1 MTSLSELQL
10 HKHVDRLTAGAAGR
24 PGCAI
29 GVTCGAELLLA
40 RGYGLAS
47 VEHAVPITP
56 RSVFRIASVTKQF
69 TVTAA
74 LLLAAQGKL
83 SLQAD
88 MRKYLPEFSTFRY
101 TVRVEHL
108 MRNTSGLPDFL
119 EMLRLGGSGLDARLD
134 RAAMLQC
141 LLRNRHLS
149 FEPGAQFLYC
159 NSNFLLLGLI
169 VERICSQSLA
179 DFLQAQVFDP
189 LAMNQTRMLV
199 QCDLPL
205 PGLATPYLAD
215 PDGGLRRAMHG
226 FEHGGEGGL
235 VSSVEDLLLWGA
247 ELLNPRHLPAD
258 VTQQLA
264 SPTRLNNGAPSAYAR
279 GIEHGQWAGMACIG
293 HGGLWPGYR
302 AEFLQL
308 PQAQLTVVVLS
319 NFGSINPH
327 RLAREVALT
336 ALDHRPTV
344 QLPPAAAPA
353 PSADTHAHL
362 SGEWLNSELP
372 ALFTLAK
379 QGDELQATQWG
390 VTFALALQADGSY
403 LPWRGAYEFRLR
415 PIPDDPLEVD
425 LGAGHLARF
434 HRLAGAASL
443 PADLPGSYHSADLE
457 VQWSIAADPMA
468 LDAAPDGGR
477 LRLQVAGP
485 LARSHTPWSLRAV
498 SADLFEIIGPG
509 YWMTSTMLARV
520 LRDASGGLLALEV
533 FSGRIH
539 RLRFERVRGTAT
551 SAGATGP

>member
-10 HKHVDRLTAGAAGR
+10 HRRVDHLMAGAAGG

-29 GVTCGAELLLA
+29 GVTRGADLLLA

-47 VEHAVPITP
+47 VEHALPITA
-56 RSVFRIASVTKQF
+56 RSVFRIASVSKQF

-101 TVRVEHL
+101 TVRIEHL
-108 MRNTSGLPDFL
+108 MRHTSGMPDFL
-119 EMLRLGGSGLDARLD
+119 EMLRLGGIGLDARLD
-134 RAAMLQC
+134 RATMLQC

-169 VERICSQSLA
+169 VERICARSLA
-179 DFLQAQVFDP
+179 DFLQAQVFAP
-189 LAMNQTRMLV
+189 LNMHQTRMLV
-199 QCDLPL
+199 PCDLPV
-205 PGLATPYLAD
+205 PGLAAPYLAD
-215 PDGGLRRAMHG
+215 PDGGLHRAMHG

-247 ELLNPRHLPAD
+247 ELLGPRHLPAE

-279 GIEHGQWAGMACIG
+279 GIEHGTWAGMACIG
-293 HGGLWPGYR
+293 HGGQWPGYR
-302 AEFLQL
+302 TEFLQL

-327 RLAREVALT
+327 RLAREVALA
-336 ALDHRPTV
+336 ALDRRAAP
-344 QLPPAAAPA
+344 QPPAAAEPPA
-353 PSADTHAHL
+353 GADTPVRL
-362 SGEWLNSELP
+362 CGEWLCSELP
-372 ALFTLAK
+372 ALFTLAE
-379 QGDELQATQWG
+379 QGGELQATQWG

-415 PIPDDPLEVD
+415 PLPDDTLEVD

-434 HRLAGAASL
+434 HRLAGAANL
-443 PADLPGSYHSADLE
+443 PADLSGNYHSADLE
-457 VQWSIAADPMA
+457 VQWSVAAEPVA
-468 LDAAPDGGR
+468 AATAPDSGN
-477 LRLQVAGP
+477 LQLQVAGP

-498 SADLFEIIGPG
+498 APDLFEITAPG
-509 YWMTSTMLARV
+509 YPMSSTLLARV
-520 LRDASGGLLALEV
+520 LRDAAGQLLGLEV
-533 FSGRIH
+533 CSSRIR
-539 RLRFERVRGTAT
+539 RLRFARMP
-551 SAGATGP
+551 SPAGPSVA

>member
-10 HKHVDRLTAGAAGR
+10 HRRVDHLMAGAAGG

-29 GVTCGAELLLA
+29 GVTRGADLLLA

-47 VEHAVPITP
+47 VEHALPITA
-56 RSVFRIASVTKQF
+56 RSVFRIASVSKQF

-119 EMLRLGGSGLDARLD
+119 ELLRLGGLGLDARLD

-149 FEPGAQFLYC
+149 FEPGAQFLYS

-169 VERICSQSLA
+169 VERICGQSLA

-189 LAMNQTRMLV
+189 LGMNQTRMLV

-205 PGLATPYLAD
+205 PGLATPYLVD
-215 PDGGLRRAMHG
+215 PDGALRRAMHG

-235 VSSVEDLLLWGA
+235 VSSALDLLLWGA
-247 ELLNPRHLPAD
+247 ELLDPRILPAE

-264 SPTRLNNGAPSAYAR
+264 RATRLNNGAPSAYAR
-279 GIEHGQWAGMACIG
+279 GLEHGKWAGMACIG

-302 AEFLQL
+302 SEFLQL

-319 NFGSINPH
+319 NSSSINPH
-327 RLAREVALT
+327 RLAREVALA
-336 ALDHRPTV
+336 ALDRNGAP
-344 QLPPAAAPA
+344 QRRAAAEPPAGAA
-353 PSADTHAHL
+353 TRERMC
-362 SGEWLNSELP
+362 GEWLSSELP
-372 ALFTLAK
+372 ALLTLAE
-379 QGDELQATQWG
+379 QGGELEATQWG
-390 VTFALALQADGSY
+390 VTFALALQADGSF

-415 PIPDDPLEVD
+415 PLPDDTLEVD

-443 PADLPGSYHSADLE
+443 PADLSGNYHSADLE
-457 VQWSIAADPMA
+457 VQWSISVEPMA
-468 LDAAPDGGR
+468 IAAAPGDAN
-477 LRLQVAGP
+477 LQLQVAGP
-485 LARSHTPWSLRAV
+485 LVRSHTPWSLRAV
-498 SADLFEIIGPG
+498 APDLFEITAPG
-509 YWMTSTMLARV
+509 YGISATMLARA
-520 LRDASGGLLALEV
+520 LRDASGQLLGLEV
-533 FSGRIH
+533 CSSRIR
-539 RLRFERVRGTAT
+539 RLRFARMPNA
-551 SAGATGP
+551 AGPAVV